1 MPASRLNR
9 LLVVA
14 ALALLAACA
23 SPPPPAPACP
33 ITECPSCPACPRC
46 PKCPE
51 LPPPPPKASP
61 EVGRLK
67 ASTLQALPDFADDR
81 LLEALPALKQSCSR
95 LSAQATWSGFCAGLA
110 ALGERPDEARLRR
123 YLSETLQPWQVLNAD
138 GSEEGL
144 VTGYYEPL
152 IRGRLTPDAVARWP
166 IHGVPDDL
174 VDVELA
180 GVYPDLARF
189 RLRGR
194 LEGNRLLPYWTRA
207 EIERL
212 GAELPAPVLLWAEDP
227 IELFF
232 LQVQGSGRVELPDG
246 SRIRIGYAD
255 QNGHPYV
262 SIGRWLIDQGE
273 MTLAQASMDGI
284 KAWAATHPERLSALL
299 GANPSYVFFRQL
311 PAGEGGPIGAL
322 GVPLTDGRSIAVDPR
337 SVPLGAPVFID
348 ATEPNST
355 QPLRRLV
362 VAQDTGSAIKG
373 GVRADFFWG
382 FGGEAGRKAGR
393 MRQAGRLWVLLPVGH
408 VPAQAAP

>member
-1 MPASRLNR
+1 
-9 LLVVA
+9 
-14 ALALLAACA
+14 
-23 SPPPPAPACP
+23 
-33 ITECPSCPACPRC
+33 
-46 PKCPE
+46 
-51 LPPPPPKASP
+51 
-61 EVGRLK
+61 
-67 ASTLQALPDFADDR
+67 
-81 LLEALPALKQSCSR
+81 
-95 LSAQATWSGFCAGLA
+95 
-110 ALGERPDEARLRR
+110 
-123 YLSETLQPWQVLNAD
+123 
-138 GSEEGL
+138 
-144 VTGYYEPL
+144 
-152 IRGRLTPDAVARWP
+152 VARWP

-284 KAWAATHPERLSALL
+284 KAWAATHPERLSELL

-337 SVPLGAPVFID
+337 SVPLGAPVYID

-355 QPLRRLV
+355 HPLRRLV

-373 GVRADFFWG
+373 QGGADA
-382 FGGEAGRKAGR
+382 AGRSSLGAAAGGPRAHPGCTITGSKAPQR
-393 MRQAGRLWVLLPVGH
+393 CVIRFNCTKPVRLIREFGALIFQVIENKALDFLVRSSLLAP
-408 VPAQAAP
+408 PLCNRRWSWKSSRWAATSCSSCWAPSWCLPCIRDSRFSSSARFGARTRSTRWSRS